1 MNLKITEFTYS
12 TKERILYENAS
23 LDVDFTNIILKGKN
37 GCGKSTL
44 LNLLYNEK
52 LDCTIDQKKLKRSD
66 ITYITQEAKLFK
78 ELKVAEHIKL
88 FNVDNEFLIN
98 KIKDL
103 GIHQKKVAKLSGG
116 QLQILNIC
124 LALNKKSKIIFIDE
138 PYNNISKNNRQVIDE
153 LLRFDQRP
161 KIIVSH
167 KEIDFCDTS
176 LTIVKRR
183 INVEVLP
190 INKNI

>member
-52 LDCTIDQKKLKRSD
+52 LDCTIDQKKLKRND

-103 GIHQKKVAKLSGG
+103 GIYQKKVAKLSGG

-153 LLRFDQRP
+153 LLRFDQRT

-183 INVEVLP
+183 INVEVLH